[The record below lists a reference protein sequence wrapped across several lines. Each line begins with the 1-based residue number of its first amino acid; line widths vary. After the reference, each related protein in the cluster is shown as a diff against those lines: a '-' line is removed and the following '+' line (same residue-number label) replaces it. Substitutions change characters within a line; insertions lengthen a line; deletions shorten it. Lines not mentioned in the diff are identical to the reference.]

1 MRRLT
6 RSTAAAILMF
16 GLVAGCGSDS
26 KSSSDTAAPAAAGGD
41 VTVAPAADGAPV
53 SVIAADTSDTAQT
66 LTVDPLT
73 VKAGAVTFTF
83 ENTGNRQHEMIVLLD
98 GLGLDPPAARH
109 AEVEDHRLA
118 AIGVDQAI
126 FGAAAQRRD
135 FRSGHRL
142 DQAGWER
149 AAQVRAIDRHA
160 GDSLPL
166 KVARQAAHGGFD
178 FGQFGHGAT
187 ANSLCQCPKLP

>member
-1 MRRLT
+1 MRRLN

-66 LTVDPLT
+66 LTVDSLT

-83 ENTGNRQHEMIVLLD
+83 ENTGNRQHEMVVLKTD
-98 GLGLDPPAARH
+98 ESADA
-109 AEVEDHRLA
+109 
-118 AIGVDQAI
+118 
-126 FGAAAQRRD
+126 
-135 FRSGHRL
+135 
-142 DQAGWER
+142 
-149 AAQVRAIDRHA
+149 
-160 GDSLPL
+160 L
-166 KVARQAAHGGFD
+166 KVDAENKVSEDASVGEIGETDAGKTVSKTLTLEA
-178 FGQFGHGAT
+178 GAYVLVCNIEKHYAQGMRSAFTVT
-187 ANSLCQCPKLP
+187 A